1 MHQEKTD
8 EENGTDKE
16 TNFKYVLNRLY
27 NPVENDNSQII
38 IQNNK
43 VKIFYFKSGES
54 DALLTCFKENIAK
67 NKSEFRHMPE
77 DEAVFQKDDY
87 S

>member
-38 IQNNK
+38 IQNDK